1 MAERKKICPRCKGTG
16 ISHTFSDGKTG
27 ASCIDCNGKGYV
39 FNKSLKTSFKRKIAL
54 EGIETVF
61 LWIYIPKGKDDYIH
75 IGFHECQD
83 YMKEYDSVP
92 LGKIDYQNFLKDN
105 FDVEKI
111 VLTDEIKSR
120 ICPAY
125 FESQFSGHKPVEGV
139 LCSRNKK
146 LSIDTCPLKPYQR
159 RNCLG
164 ISYCW
169 NAYDEAN
176 PVKLSLAL
184 TPLEYEVLCQAIYA
198 YDIAFSEKRYAYATL
213 RERFKLPSVD
223 AYDAFPPGTLPTF
236 DKNDP
241 AYLERKEKLA
251 QYGVNR
257 AFALFENLIR

>member
-16 ISHTFSDGKTG
+16 ISNTFSDGKTG
-27 ASCIDCNGKGYV
+27 ISCIDCNGKGYI

-54 EGIETVF
+54 EGIDRVF
-61 LWIYIPKGKDDYIH
+61 LWIYIPKGS
-75 IGFHECQD
+75 
-83 YMKEYDSVP
+83 EYDSVP
-92 LGKIDYQNFLKDN
+92 LGDIDYQDFLKDN

-146 LSIDTCPLKPYQR
+146 LSIDACPLKPYQR

-164 ISYCW
+164 ISCCW

-184 TPLEYEVLCQAIYA
+184 TPLEYEVLRQAIYE
-198 YDIAFSEKRYAYATL
+198 YDMAFSEKRYAYATL

-223 AYDAFPPGTLPTF
+223 AYDAFPSDTLPTF

-241 AYLERKEKLA
+241 AYLAKKAKIA
-251 QYGVNR
+251 QRGVNR
-257 AFALFENLIR
+257 AFALNNITH